1 MTFPTTPILDTA
13 VRANE
18 GPPPS
23 ANWTTP
29 AAAAGFNITSNKFAG
44 SGVGNA
50 AVWNPRTF
58 GPDCEMVLQVGTLP
72 GVGSSF
78 SVAARCK
85 DTGSLATI
93 DGYTAAYTQQAGTD
107 IVQIQRLDN
116 GAATTLGANL
126 SQDFTAGDS
135 LGIRVIGSTI
145 QAWYKSGALPW
156 VLLGERTDTTYPLA
170 GSLVM
175 IGLGTTGRYSNF
187 GGGIYA
193 PFIPKRLLQKTYLRR

>member
-29 AAAAGFNITSNKFAG
+29 AAASGFNITSNKFAG
-44 SGVGNA
+44 TGAGNVS
-50 AVWNPRTF
+50 VWNPRTF
-58 GPDCEMVLQVGTLP
+58 GPDCECYLTVDTLE
-72 GVGSSF
+72 GVSSSF
-78 SVAARCK
+78 SVVARAK

-93 DGYTAAYTQQAGTD
+93 DGYAVAHNQLAGTD
-107 IVQIQRLDN
+107 TIQIQVLTN
-116 GAATTLGANL
+116 GAAVTLGANFN
-126 SQDFTAGDS
+126 QEVAAGDS
-135 LGIRVIGSTI
+135 LGIRVFGSTI
-145 QAWYKSGALPW
+145 EAWYKSGALAW
-156 VLLGERTDTTYPLA
+156 TLLGSRTDSTYAAA